1 MHRFKIK
8 PTSYVINHNCLDY
21 IYIFK
26 NLQIL
31 FFIKI
36 SKIYKIYLF
45 VITSQI
51 YYIYYFRGEEKTY
64 GVNKNNN
71 LTQDYI

>member
-21 IYIFK
+21 IYIFLK
-26 NLQIL
+26 TCR
-31 FFIKI
+31 FFFFKM

-64 GVNKNNN
+64 RVNKNNN
-71 LTQDYI
+71 LT